1 MPPLPFVLT
10 LLAAAC
16 LAGALATGAYFA
28 VLARRLLYLR
38 DEAPA
43 AGDALPAL
51 TVVLAARDEEGAIEH
66 AVRSLLAQDYP
77 SLAIVAVDDRST
89 DRTGAIL
96 DRLAAEDPRLGV
108 VHLTELPAGWLGKT
122 HALRAGASRA
132 AGEFLLFTDGDVVFE
147 RRALRRAVARAERER
162 LDHLAVVP
170 EIHARGALL
179 RASVAAFSFYF
190 ALAIPPW
197 RVRNPRRPEA
207 IGIGAFNLVR
217 ARAYKEAGGH
227 AAFPL
232 RPDDDLA
239 LARALKRAG
248 ARSEVLSGLG
258 ELAVEWYPSLAA
270 LVNGLQKNIFSGFEF
285 RAGRAL
291 FAAAAMLVGHLLP
304 FAAPFVT
311 PSPARWLFAAAAC
324 LLALQ
329 VGLAARGAGLP
340 WRSGL
345 LFPLASLVWAVIVV
359 RGTIVPL
366 ARGEIEWRGT
376 TYPLEELRRAR
387 EGKPGAAPN
396 GRD

>member
-1 MPPLPFVLT
+1 MPALTT
-10 LLAAAC
+10 LLTALATVC
-16 LAGALATGAYFA
+16 LAGALATGAFFV
-28 VLARRLLYLR
+28 VLGRRLLYLR

-43 AGDALPAL
+43 AGDRLPAL
-51 TVVLAARDEEGAIEH
+51 TVVLAARDEEEAIEH
-66 AVRSLLAQDYP
+66 AVRSLLTQDYP
-77 SLAIVAVDDRST
+77 VLGIVAVDDRST

-96 DRLAAEDPRLGV
+96 DRLAVEDPRLSV
-108 VHLTELPAGWLGKT
+108 VHLRELPAGWLGKT
-122 HALRAGASRA
+122 HALWVGASRA
-132 AGEFLLFTDGDVVFE
+132 PGEFLLFTDGDVVFG
-147 RRALRRAVARAERER
+147 RQALRRAVARAERER
-162 LDHLAVVP
+162 LDLLAVVP
-170 EIHARGALL
+170 EVRARGALL

-197 RVRNPRRPEA
+197 RVRDPRRPEA
-207 IGIGAFNLVR
+207 IGIGAFNLAR
-217 ARAYKEAGGH
+217 ARAYRKAGGH

-239 LARALKRAG
+239 LARALKRTG
-248 ARSEVLSGLG
+248 ARTEVVSGLG
-258 ELAVEWYPSLAA
+258 ELAVEWYPSLSA

-291 FAAAAMLVGHLLP
+291 LAAAAMLTGHVLP

-311 PSPARWLFAAAAC
+311 PAPARWLFAATAA

-345 LFPLASLVWAVIVV
+345 LFPVAALVWVGIVV

-376 TYPLEELRRAR
+376 RYRLEELRRSR
-387 EGKPGAAPN
+387 EGDRPPPPAS
-396 GRD
+396 

>member
-1 MPPLPFVLT
+1 MPALPSPLTALAVL
-10 LLAAAC
+10 C
-16 LAGALATGAYFA
+16 LAGALATGAYLVA
-28 VLARRLLYLR
+28 LALRLRFLR

-43 AGDALPAL
+43 TGDALPAL
-51 TVVLAARDEEGAIEH
+51 TVVLAARDEEGAVEH

-77 SLAIVAVDDRST
+77 ALAIIAVDDRST

-96 DRLAAEDPRLGV
+96 DRLAGEDRRLSV
-108 VHLTELPAGWLGKT
+108 VHLAELPAGWLGKT
-122 HALRAGASRA
+122 HALWVGASRA
-132 AGEFLLFTDGDVVFE
+132 AGEFLLFTDGDVLFE
-147 RRALRRAVARAERER
+147 PMALRRAVARAERER

-197 RVRNPRRPEA
+197 RVRNRRRPEA

-217 ARAYKEAGGH
+217 ARAYREAGGH

-239 LARALKRAG
+239 LARAMKRAG

-258 ELAVEWYPSLAA
+258 ELAVEWYPTLSA

-285 RAGRAL
+285 RTGRAL
-291 FAAAAMLVGHLLP
+291 FSAGAMLAGHVLP
-304 FAAPFVT
+304 FLAPFVT
-311 PSPARWLFAAAAC
+311 PSPARWLFAASAV

-340 WRSGL
+340 LRSGL
-345 LFPLASLVWAVIVV
+345 LFPVAALIWVSIVV
-359 RGTIVPL
+359 RGTIVPIV
-366 ARGEIEWRGT
+366 RGEIEWRGT
-376 TYPLEELRRAR
+376 RYPLEELRRAAR
-387 EGKPGAAPN
+387 GSSPRPPSP
-396 GRD
+396 

>member
-1 MPPLPFVLT
+1 MPPFPSLLT
-10 LLAAAC
+10 LVAAAC
-16 LAGALATGAYFA
+16 LAGALATGAYLV
-28 VLARRLLYLR
+28 VLARRVLFLR

-51 TVVLAARDEEGAIEH
+51 TVVLAARNEEGAIEH

-89 DRTGAIL
+89 DRTGALL
-96 DRLAAEDPRLGV
+96 DRLAAEDARLSV

-122 HALRAGASRA
+122 HALWLGASRA
-132 AGEFLLFTDGDVVFE
+132 PGEFLLFTDGDVVFE
-147 RRALRRAVARAERER
+147 RQALRRAIARAGRER
-162 LDHLAVVP
+162 LDHLAVAP

-179 RASVAAFSFYF
+179 RASVAAFWFYF

-197 RVRNPRRPEA
+197 RVRDPRRPEA

-217 ARAYKEAGGH
+217 TRAYRQAGGH

-239 LARALKRAG
+239 LARAMKRAG

-258 ELAVEWYPSLAA
+258 ELAVEWYPSLTA

-291 FAAAAMLVGHLLP
+291 SAVAAMLVGHLLP

-311 PSPARWLFAAAAC
+311 PSPARWLFAAAA
-324 LLALQ
+324 LLLVLQ
-329 VGLAARGAGLP
+329 VGLAARSAGLP

-345 LFPLASLVWAVIVV
+345 LFPLASLVWIVIVL

-376 TYPLEELRRAR
+376 RYRLEELRRAATGNSPR
-387 EGKPGAAPN
+387 PPAP
-396 GRD
+396 